1 MADTRSY
8 LLVETSV
15 GKTREVVSRLRTVE
29 GISYVDMVTGPYDI
43 VAVLETK
50 DLNEVGNL
58 VTEYVDVI
66 PGILR
71 TITCLAV
78 SV

>member
-29 GISYVDMVTGPYDI
+29 VISYVDMVTGPYDI
-43 VAVLETK
+43 VAVLETN

-58 VTEYVDVI
+58 VTKYVHVI

-78 SV
+78 SF

>member
-1 MADTRSY
+1 MSDTRSY

-29 GISYVDMVTGPYDI
+29 GIPYVDMVTGPYDI

-58 VTEYVDVI
+58 VTEYVHVI

>member
-15 GKTREVVSRLRTVE
+15 GKTRDVVSGLRTVK
-29 GISYVDMVTGPYDI
+29 GISFVDMVTGPYDI
-43 VAVLETK
+43 IAVLETK

-58 VTEYVDVI
+58 VTEHVHVI